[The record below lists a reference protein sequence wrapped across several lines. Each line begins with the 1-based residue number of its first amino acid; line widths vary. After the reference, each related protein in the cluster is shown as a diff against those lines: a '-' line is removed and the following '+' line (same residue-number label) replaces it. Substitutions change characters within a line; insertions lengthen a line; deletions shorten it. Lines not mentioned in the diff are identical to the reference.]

1 MPFEAK
7 KTKFT
12 VFSLN
17 HELYNLIKSV
27 FNMKLDSTKSLEG
40 PLNNKL

>member
-17 HELYNLIKSV
+17 HELYNLINYK
-27 FNMKLDSTKSLEG
+27 MKFEC
-40 PLNNKL
+40 N